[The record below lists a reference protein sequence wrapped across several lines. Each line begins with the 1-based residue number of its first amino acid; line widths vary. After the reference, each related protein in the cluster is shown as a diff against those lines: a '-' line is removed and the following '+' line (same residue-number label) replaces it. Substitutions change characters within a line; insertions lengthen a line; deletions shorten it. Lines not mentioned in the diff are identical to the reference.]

1 MQFTDKNTVCK
12 EKNIFCKPKRCLL
25 VLPHPFPSSFD
36 ILWNTIW
43 LKYGIVPD
51 CILLLLLKELWFLN
65 CVRLFQ
71 ASHMGKLLGL
81 PHHFAKESFLL
92 IQNDYPVTFFYILQ
106 TNWRLKEYL
115 HKEKCS
121 DIKPSP

>member
-1 MQFTDKNTVCK
+1 MVVNRAQYRDTYKYTT
-12 EKNIFCKPKRCLL
+12 
-25 VLPHPFPSSFD
+25 VLPHPFPSNFD
-36 ILWNTIW
+36 ILWNTVW
-43 LKYGIVPD
+43 RKYGIVPD
-51 CILLLLLKELWFLN
+51 CILLPLKELWLLN

-81 PHHFAKESFLL
+81 PHHFAKELFLL
-92 IQNDYPVTFFYILQ
+92 IQIDYPVTFYIFQ